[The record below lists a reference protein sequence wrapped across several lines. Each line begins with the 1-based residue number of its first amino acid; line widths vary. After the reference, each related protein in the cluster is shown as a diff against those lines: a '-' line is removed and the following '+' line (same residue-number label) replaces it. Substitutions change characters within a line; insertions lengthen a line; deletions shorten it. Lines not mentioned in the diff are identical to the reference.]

1 MAKGPLSRAFGV
13 ERLERRGMPKEEA
26 KPAEVSKPGF
36 EEGNKQ
42 VGS

>member
-1 MAKGPLSRAFGV
+1 M
-13 ERLERRGMPKEEA
+13 ERPELWGMPKEEA
-26 KPAEVSKPGF
+26 KPTEVSKPGF